1 MSFTYKGKCSDVMG
15 FNITK
20 RSVYNAPAFDINSVE
35 VPGRSGDVL
44 VSQNRYKNKNISYTG
59 FLKAADF
66 PGASQGE
73 RLSFGLRQLKGWLC
87 SDVDYHDL
95 KDTYD
100 IGFTRKAF
108 ISGETAISDVLDRP
122 DGAELTVTF
131 NCEPFIYKDE
141 EPYVLAAAGGIYNP
155 FEFDASPRLEIT
167 MTAAGSLTV
176 GDKTWNIS
184 TYSGTLIYDSMDWYD
199 ASNLKNS
206 IVTGDG
212 FPVLKPGKNN
222 ISWTGGISGVK
233 IYPRFR
239 TL

>member
-15 FNITK
+15 FNVTK
-20 RSVYNAPAFDINSVE
+20 RNVYNAPAFDINAVE
-35 VPGRSGDVL
+35 VPGRSGDIL
-44 VSQNRYKNKNISYTG
+44 ISQNRYKNKTISYQG
-59 FLKAADF
+59 FMKAADF
-66 PGASQGE
+66 PGSSQGE
-73 RLSFGLRQLKGWLC
+73 RLAFGLRQLKAWLC

-100 IGFTRKAF
+100 LGFTRHAF
-108 ISGETAISDVLDRP
+108 ISGETSISDILDRP
-122 DGAELTVTF
+122 DGAELTITF
-131 NCEPFIYKDE
+131 NCEPFIYKDT
-141 EPYVLAAAGGIYNP
+141 EPIELSIEGGTYNP
-155 FEFDASPRLEIT
+155 FAFDASPRLEIT

-176 GDKTWNIS
+176 GDSTWNIS

-199 ASNLKNS
+199 SSALKNS
-206 IVTGDG
+206 LVTGDG

-233 IYPRFR
+233 VYPRFR